1 MISGAFVLGGVMMS
15 GLRSRSL
22 GLLCVVLIAG
32 CQRDCRNVDDGEDSD
47 ARVEED
53 FYRPDTGPRD
63 DGRRDG
69 GDNPSD
75 GGGMDGGPGDSGIP
89 GDAGKPDAGADAD
102 VLCPAPPPM
111 PLGTANAPR
120 SVAYASLP
128 FFGNV
133 DWRGLAFIELTGLTA
148 GTRYIVTLGGS
159 DQLMLLTYPDDS
171 SFSTATCT
179 GYSGANLP
187 ATCIITPTGS
197 TFHIAVDAV
206 LDSSTFQLNVRQV
219 PENPAPDWSNPI
231 AFALETLPVSV
242 TAVAFEQSN
251 YEITGLTPGQQYVIS
266 ASDAREAIALA
277 VKTELSAT
285 QPYDIQRGTNPQVVA
300 TATGTSLYVVLLG
313 TAFGATADLSVTTS
327 SEVSQGTLE
336 APITA
341 SPATLPLTGEVAASR
356 SIESDPSLRGRSIYA
371 ITDLQAGTHL
381 LHMTAEPGIA
391 LIAYG
396 DRSDYLGPPAC
407 TAIVEDGEQTGE
419 CSVTIT
425 GATLYFAAINVGG
438 DGSPLAF
445 ELSDAPHHS
454 EGTPLDRALYSAG
467 DSGFAGGVSAST
479 PSYYRLQDVR
489 AGTRYRFSLAG
500 VLTSE
505 LSVTIYEPNHA
516 DQPICVFSTAS
527 SISECSFTPSGTLLD
542 IDVQSQ
548 PDIYSNRNVGSAFLF
563 RAEVTGGSGVG
574 SEASPFR
581 FSCGSDEYVG
591 EVGSSG
597 YSIFEVG
604 GLTPGAAYVAT
615 IDEASGPYNLMISN
629 RNSWSGEVV
638 CATGD
643 EGIAGRCK
651 SASSDTGKIYVRVQ
665 SSALISFALR
675 VNAATQGSEGTSG
688 VPFVIDRSAM
698 PYVGRVGGAAPSY
711 YVVTGLGA
719 GKPYKLRVL
728 SEQETTLLSMWS
740 TSTFAGAQLF
750 SLGTPPGFPS
760 ETSFSPIENAA
771 YFTVSLD
778 PEADGVT
785 SFRLE
790 IVPE

>member
-1 MISGAFVLGGVMMS
+1 MTS

-32 CQRDCRNVDDGEDSD
+32 CQRDCRNVGDGEDSD
-47 ARVEED
+47 ARVQED

-75 GGGMDGGPGDSGIP
+75 GGGMDGGPGDGGMP

-111 PLGTANAPR
+111 PLGTANTPR
-120 SVAYASLP
+120 SVSYASLP

-148 GTRYIVTLGGS
+148 GTRYIVTLGGAEH
-159 DQLMLLTYPDDS
+159 LMLLTYPDDS

-179 GYSGANLP
+179 DYSGADLP
-187 ATCIITPTGS
+187 ATCVITATGS
-197 TFHIAVDAV
+197 TFHVAVDAL
-206 LDSSTFQLNVRQV
+206 LDSSTFQLNVRQA
-219 PENPAPDWSNPI
+219 PPNEAPDGNAPI

-242 TAVAFEQSN
+242 TAVALAPSN
-251 YEITGLTPGQQYVIS
+251 YEITGLTAGQQYVIS
-266 ASDAREAIALA
+266 ASGAREEIALA
-277 VKTELSAT
+277 VKAELNAT
-285 QPYDIQRGTNPQVVA
+285 QPYDIQRGKNPQVVA

-313 TAFGATADLSVTTS
+313 TSFGASVDLSVTTS

-341 SPATLPLTGEVAASR
+341 SPATLPLMGEVAASR

-381 LHMTAEPGIA
+381 LRMTAEPGIA

-407 TAIVEDGEQTGE
+407 TAIVEDGEQAGE

-445 ELSDAPHHS
+445 ELSDAPHHA
-454 EGTPLDRALYSAG
+454 EGTPLDRVLYSAS
-467 DSGFAGGVSAST
+467 DSGFPGTVSAST

-489 AGTRYRFSLAG
+489 DGLRYRFSLAG

-505 LSVTIYEPNHA
+505 LAVTIYEPGQS
-516 DQPICVFSTAS
+516 DQPLCVFSTES
-527 SISECSFTPSGTLLD
+527 SISECSFTPAGTVLD
-542 IDVQSQ
+542 IEVQSQ
-548 PDIYSNRNVGSAFLF
+548 PDIYSNRNIGSAFLL
-563 RAEVTGGSGVG
+563 RAEVTRGSGAG

-581 FSCGSDEYVG
+581 LSCGSDEYIG
-591 EVGSSG
+591 EIGSSG

-615 IDEASGPYNLMISN
+615 IDEASGPYNLMISS

-651 SASSDTGKIYVRVQ
+651 SSSSATGKIYVRVQ
-665 SSALISFALR
+665 SSALISFALH
-675 VNAATQGSEGTSG
+675 VNAAMQGSEGTSG
-688 VPFVIDRSAM
+688 APFVLDRSAM
-698 PYVGRVGGAAPSY
+698 PYVGRVAGAAPSY
-711 YVVTGLGA
+711 YKVTGLSSGT
-719 GKPYKLRVL
+719 PYKLRIL
-728 SEQETTLLSMWS
+728 SEQETTNLSMWS
-740 TSTFAGAQLF
+740 TSTFAGTQLF
-750 SLGTPPGFPS
+750 SLGTPPGFPN
-760 ETSFSPIENAA
+760 ETSFYPIDDEA
-771 YFTVSLD
+771 YVTVDLN